1 MRMISSKGKGVYLE
15 VNEHSLLVARTSSFN
30 TPLTIE
36 GVREFSLEDRGVLAD
51 EFRQFTGT
59 RQGNYAVARCGVFP
73 EGRVVSRT
81 SLDPKKARDGSYLQD
96 LLASQL
102 KIDLKEF
109 LLYLLGA
116 SDGSDAGG
124 QAGFPR
130 EALVCGAPQTEIQSI
145 QDSLLEMG
153 AFPERLELGTVASLG
168 GIIEYL
174 KSQEGSL
181 PTLVLE
187 IGAEMTNVF
196 VVNKDGVDI
205 SRPVAYGTSSMIPVI
220 QKELGLKDEE
230 SARRLFYSNSFDFT
244 GLGPQLVKKLVR
256 ELQASVGFYEVQTGQ
271 TIGQLYCS
279 HLPSKLS
286 WLQKTV
292 SDMLAVKV
300 LAIDF
305 QAWLGEL
312 GITLGSTVEE
322 NDLDETWLGLISLM
336 GDFTP
341 EADETN

>member
-1 MRMISSKGKGVYLE
+1 MISSKGKGIFLE
-15 VNEHSLLVARTSSFN
+15 VNEHSLLVARTSGFS

-36 GVREFSLEDRGVLAD
+36 GVREFSLEDRVALAD

-59 RQGNYAVARCGVFP
+59 RQGTYATARCGIFP
-73 EGRVVSRT
+73 DGRIVSRT
-81 SLDPKKARDGSYLQD
+81 SLDPKKARDTTYLQD

-116 SDGSDAGG
+116 ADGAEAG
-124 QAGFPR
+124 ADNIIPR
-130 EALVCGAPQTEIQSI
+130 EAIVCGAPQTEIQSI
-145 QDSLLEMG
+145 QDNLLEIG
-153 AFPERLELGTVASLG
+153 AFPDRLELGTVASLG
-168 GIIEYL
+168 GIISYL
-174 KSQEGSL
+174 KLQEESL
-181 PTLVLE
+181 PTLILE
-187 IGAEMTNVF
+187 IGAETTNIF
-196 VVNKDGVDI
+196 VVNRDGVDI

-244 GLGPQLVKKLVR
+244 GLGPQLIKKLVR

-271 TIGQLYCS
+271 TIGQLHCS
-279 HLPSKLS
+279 HLPSKLG

-292 SDMLAVKV
+292 SDMLGVKV
-300 LAIDF
+300 LDLDF
-305 QAWLGEL
+305 QAWLSAL
-312 GITLGSTVEE
+312 GITLGNTVEE
-322 NDLDETWLGLISLM
+322 ESVDATWLGLISMM

-341 EADETN
+341 DADETN